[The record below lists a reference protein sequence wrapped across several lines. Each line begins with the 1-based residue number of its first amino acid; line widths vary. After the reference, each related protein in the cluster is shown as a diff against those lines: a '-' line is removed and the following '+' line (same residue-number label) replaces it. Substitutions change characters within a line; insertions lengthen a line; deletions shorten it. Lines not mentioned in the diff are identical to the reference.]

1 MEHFNVPK
9 LARNWEKLTKK
20 LLIIGGKAWSIIN
33 FRGNLIKRL
42 KNEGYEVTAVASEA
56 SEFELNQLKKL
67 GINYINTQLK
77 TNTISVFNDIVYFSN
92 LKKIISNI
100 NPNIIISYTLKPII
114 YSGLA
119 TLLNKKILFFP
130 LITGLGGIFNTS
142 KIFFYPIKIILI
154 FLSKLVLR
162 KSKVMIFQNSDN
174 LEYFNKL
181 KIAPKV
187 KKIIIEGS
195 GVDTN
200 YFNIEP
206 MKNHN
211 ITFLLIARL
220 LKDKGIEE
228 YIEAAKKI
236 KSNNKSINFNLIGP
250 KDNSHNRVDFDYIKQ
265 NHDKGIINYFGF
277 QKDVKPFI
285 ADSHVFVLPSYHE
298 GLPRSVL
305 EAMSMGRPVIT
316 TQVPGCKET
325 VINNENGFLIPYKN
339 VSILVEKMNWF
350 IENKEEIIKMGE
362 KSRNLVEDKFSSE
375 KINNKFIKLLSNY
388 SQL

>member
-1 MEHFNVPK
+1 M
-9 LARNWEKLTKK
+9 TKK

-250 KDNSHNRVDFDYIKQ
+250 RDNSHNRVDFDYIKQ

-305 EAMSMGRPVIT
+305 EAMSMGRPIIT

-362 KSRNLVEDKFSSE
+362 KSRNLVENKFSSE